1 MAKGKSPTPTLFFFD
16 EPTTGLHAYDI
27 EKLIKALHALIAL
40 GHSMVIIE
48 HNLQMMAHADWI
60 VDLGPEGGSE
70 GGNVVF
76 QGTPAD
82 LIDVDGNHTAKSL
95 REAII

>member
-1 MAKGKSPTPTLFFFD
+1 
-16 EPTTGLHAYDI
+16 
-27 EKLIKALHALIAL
+27 
-40 GHSMVIIE
+40 
-48 HNLQMMAHADWI
+48 MMAHADWI

-70 GGNVVF
+70 GGKVVF

-82 LIDVDGNHTAKSL
+82 LIDVDGNHTANSL